1 MANHENKHE
10 KDLKAPKIPKNGLAK
25 GLPDDTIQDQAYYT
39 RLILAHENLTGQ
51 AASHL
56 TFDQVLF
63 QYIRMSDAQFKK
75 VQLLDSRFTTCDL
88 ANTEWT
94 EANVRRVELIDC
106 QLTGF
111 HAIEAIVQDT
121 LFKGC
126 KGSFAQFRF
135 ATLKQVRFEHC
146 DLSEADFQEANL
158 SDVTFIGCNL
168 HNVEMS
174 GAKLARVDLRGS
186 KIDGLRAGLNELK
199 GAILDPGQA
208 LAFVRGIGIRVEPP
222 EKEL

>member
-1 MANHENKHE
+1 MANHGNKSENQ
-10 KDLKAPKIPKNGLAK
+10 LKAPKIPKSGLAK
-25 GLPDDTIQDQAYYT
+25 GLPDDQIQDQAYYT
-39 RLILAHENLTGQ
+39 QLTLMHENLTDQ
-51 AASHL
+51 IANHL

-63 QYIRMSDAQFKK
+63 QSIRMSNTRLKK

-88 ANTEWT
+88 ANAEWA
-94 EANVRRVELIDC
+94 EANLRRVELIDC

-111 HAIEAIVQDT
+111 RAIEAVVQDA

-126 KGSFAQFRF
+126 NGSFAQFRF

-146 DLSEADFQEANL
+146 DLSEADFQEASL

-168 HNVEMS
+168 HHVEMS
-174 GAKLARVDLRGS
+174 GAKLVGVDLRGS

-208 LAFVRGIGIRVEPP
+208 LAFVRGIGIRVEPT

>member
-1 MANHENKHE
+1 MANHGNKSE
-10 KDLKAPKIPKNGLAK
+10 RSLKVPKIPKSGLAK
-25 GLPDDTIQDQAYYT
+25 GLPDDHIQDQAYYT
-39 RLILAHENLTGQ
+39 QLILAHENLIDQ
-51 AASHL
+51 IANHL
-56 TFDQVLF
+56 AFDQVLF
-63 QYIRMSDAQFKK
+63 QHIRMSNTQFKK

-88 ANTEWT
+88 ANAEWA
-94 EANVRRVELIDC
+94 EANFRRVELIDC

-111 HAIEAIVQDT
+111 RAIEAVVQDT
-121 LFKGC
+121 LFKEC

-146 DLSEADFQEANL
+146 DLSEADFQEASL

-174 GAKLARVDLRGS
+174 GAKLVGVDLRGS